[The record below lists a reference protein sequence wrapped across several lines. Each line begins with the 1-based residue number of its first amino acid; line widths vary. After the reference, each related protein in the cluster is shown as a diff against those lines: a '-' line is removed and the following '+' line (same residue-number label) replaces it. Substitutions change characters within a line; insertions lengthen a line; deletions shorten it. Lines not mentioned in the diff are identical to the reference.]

1 MTSLF
6 LVLQYYYQYFLYRK
20 CNDEYSTLFQSL
32 CHNQSACCMNKSL
45 QWYRREEQQNREEG
59 EAAERKL
66 DEGKE
71 KEMLG
76 VWRTGWTWMG
86 K

>member
-1 MTSLF
+1 
-6 LVLQYYYQYFLYRK
+6 
-20 CNDEYSTLFQSL
+20 
-32 CHNQSACCMNKSL
+32 MNKSL
-45 QWYRREEQQNREEG
+45 QWYRQEEQQNREEG